1 MMLNTKLNDTAH
13 KMLWE
18 EAVHTCKRIRNSV
31 DTTGSTTSDFEI
43 FNGENPKIIGS
54 FLEFVRIRYVTK
66 REIFKKQMTD
76 KKFREIMVLYANN
89 HKRYKYK
96 LYNP

>member
-1 MMLNTKLNDTAH
+1 MTCEKEKVTLEYTTLHNPHLNRAIERIFAVIKEGALAMILSVKLNDTAH

-54 FLEFVRIRYVTK
+54 FLEFGRIG
-66 REIFKKQMTD
+66 
-76 KKFREIMVLYANN
+76 
-89 HKRYKYK
+89 
-96 LYNP
+96 